1 MMSFTLRTDIEYKTF
16 GELRFF
22 RALILES
29 SNHGEAK
36 SPIYEGMFSWDEV
49 RNEYIQSKSA
59 HLFRKTT

>member
-16 GELRFF
+16 GELRIF